1 MYYPLSSYSILFF
14 LFSLF
19 YHLPCASSKQGLGW
33 CESLFQ
39 CGNITADFPFWGGS
53 RHKPCG
59 HPLLE
64 LHCNNNNITSLFI
77 SNQEFYVRQLNQ
89 TSNILTLAR
98 SDLLGSF
105 CSSSAYNTT
114 TLPPEIFELPP
125 TYKSLTVL
133 YHCDPKLSY
142 RSSYTCPA
150 LGTFS
155 VSQSLEYQYSC
166 QKNFSVN
173 VPTSFNP
180 EERGLN
186 LTNLESVLRKG
197 FDVKLAI
204 DEIPCQECL
213 STRGICGFN
222 STTQI
227 CCNVTSPSGGVTC
240 VPQHQPSADELYRRC
255 SEGFSCG
262 SQIGLKYP
270 LWKPGRE
277 GCGHPNFKLNC
288 SGGFPELNIASV
300 IFRILDTSYYSIR
313 LARSDYIGDFCPA
326 NPLNAPF
333 IENVLPVLQFTADT
347 ELLTLY
353 YGCRFNSSD
362 IPPNI
367 YAGEL
372 GCDEGRSYYVTRN
385 LSSPLLD
392 TSRGLLNNFR
402 EMCKRNVS
410 VPASGQALYD
420 LQKSPNPDN
429 LKMALEQGFTLEVN
443 SDCRR
448 CLHSYDTCGYNQT
461 SSEFV
466 CYCKDGKCRNDALV
480 FILFFIG
487 LCSLTGVIAFLIL
500 LCPCF
505 RVKIFRKRK
514 TSDEVR
520 QEKLKSLIPLKH
532 YTYAQVKRITKSFVE
547 VVGRGGFGIVYRG
560 TLCDG
565 RMVAVKVFKESKGSD
580 GEDFIN
586 EVARRERKKTERRR
600 DRVSRFCPLG
610 ACAMVDGVPGVDVG
624 AFAITGGSGGSLTSA
639 SVIIRFGAWA
649 GGKDERL
656 TTVKRLPGL
665 RVDM

>member
-240 VPQHQPSADELYRRC
+240 VPQHQPS
-255 SEGFSCG
+255 
-262 SQIGLKYP
+262 
-270 LWKPGRE
+270 
-277 GCGHPNFKLNC
+277 
-288 SGGFPELNIASV
+288 
-300 IFRILDTSYYSIR
+300 
-313 LARSDYIGDFCPA
+313 
-326 NPLNAPF
+326 
-333 IENVLPVLQFTADT
+333 
-347 ELLTLY
+347 
-353 YGCRFNSSD
+353 
-362 IPPNI
+362 
-367 YAGEL
+367 EL

-466 CYCKDGKCRNDALV
+466 CYCKDGKCRNDDEGFFRRHQGAINDGN
-480 FILFFIG
+480 IL
-487 LCSLTGVIAFLIL
+487 
-500 LCPCF
+500 
-505 RVKIFRKRK
+505 
-514 TSDEVR
+514 
-520 QEKLKSLIPLKH
+520 
-532 YTYAQVKRITKSFVE
+532 
-547 VVGRGGFGIVYRG
+547 
-560 TLCDG
+560 
-565 RMVAVKVFKESKGSD
+565 
-580 GEDFIN
+580 
-586 EVARRERKKTERRR
+586 
-600 DRVSRFCPLG
+600 
-610 ACAMVDGVPGVDVG
+610 
-624 AFAITGGSGGSLTSA
+624 
-639 SVIIRFGAWA
+639 
-649 GGKDERL
+649 
-656 TTVKRLPGL
+656 
-665 RVDM
+665 